1 MIGSSLPSA
10 AATLGDWLRGAALP
24 LWATSGFNERYGRFE
39 ERLDLWGRPLMDVP
53 LRLMVQARQIH
64 VYSMAAER
72 GWYPGALERVERAFE
87 AFQRNYYRR
96 DGGDGW
102 IFSVTQEGAVVD
114 ATRDLYGHAFA
125 LLAIASY
132 TRVTG
137 GRSALALADETLAFL
152 DRDMKA
158 LAGGYA
164 ETLPPRRGPRR
175 QNPHMHLFEA
185 LLALWEASADD
196 RYRDRADELLSLF
209 QTRFFQSSAGVVL
222 EYFDDALL
230 PAAGSPGNI
239 VEPGHLYE
247 WCWLLRTHQRAT
259 RGRESASI
267 IDALYEYAD
276 RYGQDDDGLIVDE
289 LSVDGSV
296 ATPSRRLWPMT
307 EAIRCNVSEAAAGRP
322 EAAGRAAALAARMS
336 ERFLTSQGG
345 WKDRLDRTGTPVDRW
360 MPASSLYHVVGAI
373 DALSNFRLE
382 Q

>member
-1 MIGSSLPSA
+1 MTGSRLRSA
-10 AATLGDWLRGAALP
+10 GATLEDWLQGAALP

-72 GWYPGALERVERAFE
+72 GWYAGALERVERAFE
-87 AFQRNYYRR
+87 AFQRNYHRR

-114 ATRDLYGHAFA
+114 ATRDLYGHAFV

-152 DRDMKA
+152 DREMKA
-158 LAGGYA
+158 PAGGYG

-196 RYRDRADELLSLF
+196 RYRDRADELLGLF
-209 QTRFFQSSAGVVL
+209 ETHFFQRTAGVVL
-222 EYFDDALL
+222 EYFDDTLL

-247 WCWLLRTHQRAT
+247 WCWLLRAHQRAT
-259 RGRESASI
+259 RGRGSASI

-276 RYGQDDDGLIVDE
+276 RHGQDGDGLIVDE

-322 EAAGRAAALAARMS
+322 EAAGKAATLAARMS

-345 WKDRLDRTGTPVDRW
+345 WKDRLDRTGTPVDQS

>member
-1 MIGSSLPSA
+1 MTDPRRRSA
-10 AATLGDWLRGAALP
+10 AATLDDWLQGAALP

-39 ERLDLWGRPLMDVP
+39 ERLDLWGRPLVDIP

-64 VYSMAAER
+64 VYALAAER
-72 GWYPGALERVERAFE
+72 GWYAGALERVERAFE
-87 AFQRNYYRR
+87 AAQRDYYRR

-102 IFSVTQEGAVVD
+102 IFSVAQDGSVVD
-114 ATRDLYGHAFA
+114 ATRDLYGHAFV

-137 GRSALALADETLAFL
+137 ERSALLLADETLAFL
-152 DRDMKA
+152 DRNMKA
-158 LAGGYA
+158 LAGGYG
-164 ETLPPRRGPRR
+164 ETWPPRCGPRR

-196 RYRDRADELLSLF
+196 RYRDRADELLNLF
-209 QTRFFQSSAGVVL
+209 ETRFFQSSSGVVL
-222 EYFDDALL
+222 EYFDDALH
-230 PAAGSPGNI
+230 PAAGGAGNI

-247 WCWLLRTHQRAT
+247 WCWLLRAHQRAT
-259 RGRESASI
+259 RRMGSASI
-267 IDALYEYAD
+267 VDALYEYAD
-276 RYGQDDDGLIVDE
+276 RHGQDDDGLIVDE
-289 LSVDGSV
+289 LSVDGSI

-322 EAAGRAAALAARMS
+322 EAAGKAATLAARMS

-345 WKDRLDRTGTPVDRW
+345 WKDRLDRAGTPVDRW

-373 DALSNFRLE
+373 DALSNFELE
-382 Q
+382 R

>member
-1 MIGSSLPSA
+1 
-10 AATLGDWLRGAALP
+10 
-24 LWATSGFNERYGRFE
+24 
-39 ERLDLWGRPLMDVP
+39 
-53 LRLMVQARQIH
+53 MVQARQIH
-64 VYSMAAER
+64 VYAMAAER
-72 GWYPGALERVERAFE
+72 GWYAGALERVERAFE

-114 ATRDLYGHAFA
+114 ATRDLYGHAFV

-158 LAGGYA
+158 PAGGYG

-185 LLALWEASADD
+185 LLALWEASADG

-209 QTRFFQSSAGVVL
+209 EARFFQRTAGVVL

-247 WCWLLRTHQRAT
+247 WCWLLRAHQRAT
-259 RGRESASI
+259 QGRGSASI

-276 RYGQDDDGLIVDE
+276 RHGQDDDGLIVDE
-289 LSVDGSV
+289 LSLDGSV

-322 EAAGRAAALAARMS
+322 EAAGKAATLAARMS

-345 WKDRLDRTGTPVDRW
+345 WKDRLDRVGTPVDHW

-373 DALSNFRLE
+373 DALTSFRLE